1 MVDWIRRGGREKG
14 EKGEKGERGERGVD
28 DTGRDRGGRGGGGKG
43 DGKERGGASKNED
56 ILTLATVGQG
66 LRRPMATSGG
76 GGGGGGS
83 GGGVGGN
90 AGEDGAEGD
99 GDDKGD
105 EGDKGEGRLLTL
117 PGGLVVE
124 MAEGSEGDREARA
137 ELQYI
142 HREIFEEGV

>member
-1 MVDWIRRGGREKG
+1 MIIQAYLPVT
-14 EKGEKGERGERGVD
+14 GVC
-28 DTGRDRGGRGGGGKG
+28 TP
-43 DGKERGGASKNED
+43 SH
-56 ILTLATVGQG
+56 
-66 LRRPMATSGG
+66 
-76 GGGGGGS
+76 
-83 GGGVGGN
+83 
-90 AGEDGAEGD
+90 
-99 GDDKGD
+99 D